1 MNEEQSTK
9 LAADIAGCLKDHAY
23 TELTNANGV
32 EVWRCQKPGSHNL
45 AFDICVTRYGTAVF
59 GDIGHL
65 TFDIDAS
72 YGIHYLANTGYSNL
86 HGKLAKACKEEW
98 IDLDA
103 ILDTVR
109 DCICTVLDDE
119 EVEYPGGMDIKALI
133 GWLEATAKARE
144 ESDLPFDEW
153 AELLDRV
160 GRFDTGTNRDIVPA
174 FDLLAES
181 EELLRTSDLW
191 ESTFSK
197 PSDHVWRK
205 IFYVQHAAS
214 AIIAQKVAAEA
225 AAQATEYCYAL
236 GPADERWSS
245 DSLASYVSDHE
256 LPMGAVIQR
265 AVVSRS
271 SASSFLPNANEV
283 IERMANAADDENSE
297 FTDGFPNETKEQ
309 EAELERLL
317 KPLQAWADR
326 TFDVSFYTVENDS
339 IESYV
344 VTAEDVAAGE
354 AYRKTLEAEVAA

>member
-1 MNEEQSTK
+1 MNDEQCAK
-9 LAADIAGCLKDHAY
+9 LEANVADWLKDHVY

-72 YGIHYLANTGYSNL
+72 YGLRYLANTGFHNL
-86 HGKLAKACKEEW
+86 HGKLAASCKEEW
-98 IDLDA
+98 IDVDA
-103 ILDTVR
+103 ILETVS
-109 DCICTVLDDE
+109 DCIYTVLDDE
-119 EVEYPGGMDIKALI
+119 EVEYPGGMDIKSLI
-133 GWLEATAKARE
+133 GWLDAMAKQRE

-153 AELLDRV
+153 SDLLERV
-160 GRFDTGTNRDIVPA
+160 GCFDTGTGRDIVPA

-191 ESTFSK
+191 ESTFAK

-205 IFYVQHAAS
+205 IFYVQHAAT
-214 AIIAQKVAAEA
+214 AIMAQKAAAEDA
-225 AAQATEYCYAL
+225 ALAPEYCYSM
-236 GPADERWSS
+236 GPADERWS
-245 DSLASYVSDHE
+245 DDGLAAFVSDHE
-256 LPMGAVIQR
+256 LTMGAVIR
-265 AVVSRS
+265 RGVISRR
-271 SASSFLPNANEV
+271 SASSFLPDANDV
-283 IERMANAADDENSE
+283 IEHMGNAAEDDNSE
-297 FTDGFPNETKEQ
+297 FADGFPNETKEQ

-317 KPLQAWADR
+317 VPLKAWADR
-326 TFDVSFYTVENDS
+326 TFDVSFYSVLSDS

-344 VTAEDVAAGE
+344 LTAEDVVAGE